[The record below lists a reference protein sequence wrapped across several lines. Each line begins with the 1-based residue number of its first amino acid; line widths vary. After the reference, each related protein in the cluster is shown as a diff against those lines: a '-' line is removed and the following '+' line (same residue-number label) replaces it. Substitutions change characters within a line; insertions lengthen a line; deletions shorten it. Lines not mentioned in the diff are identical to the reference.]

1 MGDFT
6 AGCWSSARRSG
17 GCHRISFLGV
27 PEGKVQR
34 SDLTADVLS
43 HITGEKKQ
51 SQALSSW
58 LFPEQS
64 PRDEDGFFQTP
75 SFTYSGMLKS
85 RFPGKQVWAE
95 N

>member
-1 MGDFT
+1 M
-6 AGCWSSARRSG
+6 
-17 GCHRISFLGV
+17 
-27 PEGKVQR
+27 QR

-43 HITGEKKQ
+43 CITGEKKQ
-51 SQALSSW
+51 SHASSSW

-75 SFTYSGMLKS
+75 SFMYSGILKS
-85 RFPGKQVWAE
+85 RFPEKQVWAE

>member
-1 MGDFT
+1 M
-6 AGCWSSARRSG
+6 
-17 GCHRISFLGV
+17 
-27 PEGKVQR
+27 QR

-64 PRDEDGFFQTP
+64 PRDEDGFFSDSQLHV
-75 SFTYSGMLKS
+75 FRNVK
-85 RFPGKQVWAE
+85 E
-95 N
+95 